1 MEVLYS
7 DTDSLVLNIE
17 TDNFFKDISG
27 DVVEWFDTNDFPKD
41 HPAVLE
47 GLPIVKENKK
57 KIGLMKDECGGKI
70 LTEWVA
76 LRPKTLFP
84 LNRGRGKTKKP
95 KD

>member
-17 TDNFFKDISG
+17 TDDFFKDISG
-27 DVVEWFDTNDFPKD
+27 DVKEWLIQTIFQRSPCCFGGVANREK
-41 HPAVLE
+41 
-47 GLPIVKENKK
+47 NKK

-76 LRPKTLFP
+76 LRPNFILS
-84 LNRGRGKTKKP
+84 
-95 KD
+95 